1 ERDVGA
7 AGIRD
12 VGRLE
17 IVRRLEAGR
26 QAAGGRGH
34 GGRGCKTAEIDRTR
48 GVTPKSEGLAMLLDL
63 VLRDSQRLCREP
75 NALRAQPARQRD
87 RAAADDGGAVWRTCR
102 CPAGC

>member
-1 ERDVGA
+1 GAGLGDPVDETARATGRGIALGERDVGA

-75 NALRAQPARQRD
+75 NALRA
-87 RAAADDGGAVWRTCR
+87 
-102 CPAGC
+102 